1 MANNTK
7 DQPGRAQP
15 NESENQPGSEPEDEQ
30 SRPGGQ
36 RQSQGTQNDPSRRQ
50 GGFDDQRKDEVSSP
64 PAGGIDPERETGEEQ
79 TERKN
84 ADQSRPNPQ
93 TRKS

>member
-15 NESENQPGSEPEDEQ
+15 NESENQPGYGSEDEESQ
-30 SRPGGQ
+30 PGGQ
-36 RQSQGTQNDPSRRQ
+36 RQSQNDPSRRQ

-64 PAGGIDPERETGEEQ
+64 PAGGVDPEREAGEEQ
-79 TERKN
+79 TER
-84 ADQSRPNPQ
+84 
-93 TRKS
+93 

>member
-15 NESENQPGSEPEDEQ
+15 NQSEK
-30 SRPGGQ
+30 
-36 RQSQGTQNDPSRRQ
+36 GTRNDPSKRQ

-64 PAGGIDPERETGEEQ
+64 PAGGVDPEREGGEEQ
-79 TERKN
+79 TERRN
-84 ADQSRPNPQ
+84 AENEPNPEI
-93 TRKS
+93 RKS